1 MERLV
6 YTNYHVQLK
15 IIFSLAS
22 AGFLTDKGGQ
32 SMTAI
37 NTFRPH
43 LGRAAML
50 LVSAAALLLV
60 AAPKAGAWSETTD
73 DGLFTVANRS
83 GYSSIP
89 VTVTSYNGSD
99 TNITFPDKI
108 TVSGIEYPIVSIGS
122 NVLTKLAEVDDITV
136 NVTIPDS
143 YTTLDS
149 NAFKNCYGLK
159 SITVPGSVTKIQYN
173 AFEGC
178 KNLSS
183 VTFADGSSNLSFG
196 NKVFLN
202 CTSLNN
208 LTLPARLSDLDA
220 GVFQGC
226 TSLTDLTTSA
236 DNASYLIQDG
246 IVYAKNDDSD
256 SYTLH
261 SYLSSNS
268 ASSLTVPSEV
278 NGKPVTAIFR
288 LAFQNN
294 AKLQSVTI
302 PASVTNFQSSCFDGC
317 SSLKKVSIAA
327 ENPTI
332 ASYAFTDLAADSVIE
347 VANDSVVSK
356 FTSSTYTSSKTTVK
370 VKSNAPEPEAAPAAS
385 LTVKGTG
392 VKDGYSYYKVT
403 LDNPAN
409 ITTMIVNLS
418 FDASQISMKALAD
431 GKKDA
436 YAKLNDSRFVL
447 TPNWKEENGKVKV
460 SLLLT
465 TGNNAVTSEDSSTLL
480 LLALPVKANITGNI
494 AMTVDSAECGGV
506 VSGNSIKNTVTVN
519 GSASNR
525 ITSYD
530 VNADDTIDILVI
542 TEAQRFYQADSSD
555 SDWADAQKA
564 DVNGD
569 GKIDIQDLID
579 IFLQIKF

>member
-1 MERLV
+1 
-6 YTNYHVQLK
+6 
-15 IIFSLAS
+15 
-22 AGFLTDKGGQ
+22 
-32 SMTAI
+32 MTAI

-60 AAPKAGAWSETTD
+60 AAPKAGAWDETVGD
-73 DGLFTVANRS
+73 FTVSRERS
-83 GYSSIP
+83 GYSYGD
-89 VTVTSYNGSD
+89 VTVSAYTGSD
-99 TNITFPDKI
+99 TDITFPSKV
-108 TVSGIEYPIVSIGS
+108 TYGGTEYNVTAVGS
-122 NVLTKLAEVDDITV
+122 NVLSKLAGVDGTSIT
-136 NVTIPDS
+136 VTIPEG
-143 YTTLDS
+143 YTSIDG
-149 NAFKNCYGLK
+149 NAFTNCYGLK
-159 SITVPGSVTKIQYN
+159 SITIPGSVTKINYN
-173 AFEGC
+173 AFENC
-178 KNLSS
+178 KNLAA
-183 VTFADGSSNLSFG
+183 VTFADSNSNLSFG

-202 CTSLNN
+202 CISLNN
-208 LTLPARLSDLDA
+208 LTLPARLNDLGA

-236 DNASYLIQDG
+236 NNASYLIQDG

-294 AKLQSVTI
+294 STLQSVTI
-302 PASVTNFQSSCFDGC
+302 PAGVADLKSSCFEGC
-317 SSLKKVSIAA
+317 SALKKVSIEA
-327 ENPTI
+327 ENPTFGG
-332 ASYAFTDLAADSVIE
+332 AAFVGLPKGSVIE
-347 VANDSVVSK
+347 VANDTAAAALEPSVYY
-356 FTSSTYTSSKTTVK
+356 TYYTADNTTVK
-370 VKSNAPEPEAAPAAS
+370 IKSSDPEPEAAPAAS

-403 LDNPAN
+403 LDNSAN

-465 TGNNAVTSEDSSTLL
+465 TGNNAVTSEVSSNLL

-530 VNADDTIDILVI
+530 VNADDTIDILDI

>member
-1 MERLV
+1 
-6 YTNYHVQLK
+6 
-15 IIFSLAS
+15 
-22 AGFLTDKGGQ
+22 
-32 SMTAI
+32 MTAI

-60 AAPKAGAWSETTD
+60 AAPKAGAWAAQTD
-73 DGLFTVANRS
+73 DGFTVSKTYSYS
-83 GYSSIP
+83 GWSD
-89 VTVTSYNGSD
+89 VTVTGYSGS
-99 TNITFPDKI
+99 
-108 TVSGIEYPIVSIGS
+108 S
-122 NVLTKLAEVDDITV
+122 NDITLPTTV
-136 NVTIPDS
+136 TYANEEYTVTCIGTNALKNFKNSDVSLKVTIPDT
-143 YTTLDS
+143 YTSIDTE
-149 NAFKNCYGLK
+149 AFQYCKGLTE
-159 SITVPGSVTKIQYN
+159 ITIPGSMTNIGYQ
-173 AFEGC
+173 AFAGC
-178 KNLSS
+178 TGLSS
-183 VTFADGSSNLSFG
+183 VTFSEGTASLKFGSKPFM
-196 NKVFLN
+196 N
-202 CTSLNN
+202 CTSL
-208 LTLPARLSDLDA
+208 
-220 GVFQGC
+220 
-226 TSLTDLTTSA
+226 TSLTIPARTS
-236 DNASYLIQDG
+236 DISSG
-246 IVYAKNDDSD
+246 IVEGCTNLTSLSVEGGSNAFYAQDNSLYAVSDDNGSYSLITYAPGSD
-256 SYTLH
+256 ATSF
-261 SYLSSNS
+261 
-268 ASSLTVPSEV
+268 TVPDAV
-278 NGKPVTAIFR
+278 NGKPVTKIGNG
-288 LAFQNN
+288 AFQNN
-294 AKLQSVTI
+294 AVLQNVTI
-302 PASVTNFQSSCFDGC
+302 PASVTYFDSNCFNGC
-317 SSLKKVSIAA
+317 SALSKVSLGTT
-327 ENPTI
+327 EVPTLK
-332 ASYAFTDLAADSVIE
+332 SGCFTGLSSGSVIE
-347 VANDSVVSK
+347 VASEDVKNAFEAPDK
-356 FTSSTYTSSKTTVK
+356 YTTYYTADNTTVK
-370 VKSNAPEPEAAPAAS
+370 IKSSDPEPEATPAAS

-418 FDASQISMKALAD
+418 FDASHISMKALAN

-465 TGNNAVTSEDSSTLL
+465 TGNNAVTSEGSSNLL

-506 VSGNSIKNTVTVN
+506 VSDKPIKSTVTVN

-530 VNADDTIDILVI
+530 VNADDMIDILDI

-555 SDWADAQKA
+555 NDWADAQKA